1 MILVRSIGL
10 MQALTPAD
18 VQAALDKFNLGLKL
32 VTYEANTATSELAA
46 AAIGCTVAQIAKSI
60 CFIVNDAPILVVTSG
75 INTVDDKKIAGL
87 LEVGRKKVKMAK
99 AEECI
104 AVFGFPPGGVPPV
117 GHRSENLKTFLDSD
131 LKQYEMIWAAGGT
144 ANVNFGLTPAQLEQ
158 ITGGTWAEVKKD
170 LTA

>member
-1 MILVRSIGL
+1 

-32 VTYEANTATSELAA
+32 VSYEANTATSELAA

-75 INTVDDKKIAGL
+75 VNTVDDKKIAAL

-99 AEECI
+99 AEECVAI
-104 AVFGFPPGGVPPV
+104 FGYAPGGVPPV
-117 GHRSENLKTFLDSD
+117 GHRNEHIKTYLDKD
-131 LKQYEMIWAAGGT
+131 LQQYDKIWAAGGT
-144 ANVNFGLTPAQLEQ
+144 ANVNFGLGPAQLEQ
-158 ITGGTWAEVKKD
+158 MTGGVWAEVKKE
-170 LTA
+170 